1 MDAGCLVP
9 GVGVA
14 MLPQSFGPYQVRR
27 LLGQG
32 GMGAV
37 YEAHDPQ
44 AGLTVAIKT
53 LPRNLA
59 SSEPLRRRFQSEIDV
74 LMNLR
79 HPGIAQMIA
88 FGAEN
93 GVPFFAMEFVP
104 GHSLEELLRAGRRFS
119 WRDTVAI
126 AREML
131 PALKFAHDHGV
142 VHRDLKPANL
152 MFPPAPGGGY
162 HVKLTDFGIAKVF
175 GDAGQTR
182 SGLVI
187 GTPDY
192 MAPEQAAGQTVDL
205 RADIYCL
212 GLVMVAMMTGSPPFA
227 GGDVEDVMHRQRT
240 EPAPRLT
247 SKVPEAP
254 PALDDLVARLLDKS
268 PGGRPANAA
277 SVARSLAEIVTATTA
292 PPSPPPAAVTQPMT
306 APRTVRTSAADPQG
320 TTIALDRTDF
330 AERPFDHT
338 QPIGRSTF
346 TTVES
351 VARGRRARE
360 RQDQWL
366 KTAAGGTVAVV
377 ASLLLGW
384 LGYQVVV
391 PMVWPSEQ
399 ARWDEILQV
408 LGNPDDL
415 RDPCRLIRGYL
426 DAYPGGSHADDV
438 RRLGDQLSLERL
450 AKRSRRRLPTYAA
463 KSEAERLYLDG
474 VRLTDTDPV
483 EAKRSLT
490 QVVGLADPAS
500 SDVASDPCAS
510 VDKPSV
516 AMWKDLAKRQL
527 LIVEPLIHKDRVSD
541 REVKR
546 AEADQAKAMLQ
557 QAARYQQEADTTTD
571 ATRRVI
577 AITWRHRLLE
587 DLVDAF
593 ADKPHVAEAVA
604 EARRLLDAQR

>member
-1 MDAGCLVP
+1 
-9 GVGVA
+9 
-14 MLPQSFGPYQVRR
+14 
-27 LLGQG
+27 
-32 GMGAV
+32 MGAV

-44 AGLTVAIKT
+44 SGRTVAIKT

-59 SSEPLRRRFQSEIDV
+59 SSETVRRRFQSEIDV

-79 HPGIAQMIA
+79 HPGISQMIA
-88 FGAEN
+88 FGQEN

-175 GDAGQTR
+175 GDGGQTR

-187 GTPDY
+187 GTPEY
-192 MAPEQAAGQTVDL
+192 MAPEQAAGQPVDH
-205 RADIYCL
+205 RADLYSL
-212 GLVMVAMMTGSPPFA
+212 GLVMVAMMTGLPPFT
-227 GGDVEDVMHRQRT
+227 GGDVEEVMHRQRT
-240 EPAPRLT
+240 QPAPRLT
-247 SKVPEAP
+247 STVPDAP
-254 PALDDLVARLLDKS
+254 PALDDLIALLLDKS
-268 PGGRPANAA
+268 PANRPANAA
-277 SVARSLAEIVTATTA
+277 IVARALAEIAA
-292 PPSPPPAAVTQPMT
+292 APAAPSPQPPPSPVTQPMT
-306 APRTVRTSAADPQG
+306 GGRGRPRGVATVRGAAAASPQG
-320 TTIALDRTDF
+320 TTIALDDADVANRLIED
-330 AERPFDHT
+330 D
-338 QPIGRSTF
+338 QPAGRSTF

-351 VARGRRARE
+351 LARDRRARE
-360 RQDQWL
+360 AQAQRL
-366 KTAAGGTVAVV
+366 KTVGGGTLAI
-377 ASLLLGW
+377 ATTLLLAW

-391 PMVWPSEQ
+391 PMIWPSEQ
-399 ARWDEILQV
+399 ARWSEILDV

-415 RDPCRLIRGYL
+415 RDPCGLIRNYL
-426 DAYPGGSHADDV
+426 DAYPNGAHAENV
-438 RRLGDQLSLERL
+438 RRLGDQLALERL

-463 KSEAERLYLDG
+463 KSDAERLYLDG

-490 QVVGLADPAS
+490 RLVGLANAAAS
-500 SDVASDPCAS
+500 EVASDPCAA
-510 VDKPSV
+510 VEKPSV
-516 AMWKDLAKRQL
+516 AMWRDLARRQL
-527 LIVEPLIHKDRVSD
+527 ALVEPLIHEDRSIEREEKQAEVD
-541 REVKR
+541 R
-546 AEADQAKAMLQ
+546 AKSMLE
-557 QAARYQQEADTTTD
+557 QAARYQQEVDTTTD

-593 ADKPHVAEAVA
+593 ADKPHVADAVA
-604 EARRLLDAQR
+604 EARRLLAAQR